1 MEIKKLTNEEVE
13 LNLKRLKN
21 WSLVNSKLHK
31 LFKFKNFKEAINFMV
46 NVGVECEKMDHHPE
60 WSNVYGNVDVKLIT
74 HSVAG
79 ITELDFLLAEHMDR
93 IARISIL

>member
-1 MEIKKLTNEEVE
+1 MKVKKLTSEEID

-21 WSLVNSKLHK
+21 WDLSNGKLHK
-31 LFKFKNFKEAINFMV
+31 LFKFKDFKEAINFMV
-46 NVGVECEKMDHHPE
+46 TVGIKCEKMDHHPE

-79 ITELDFLLAEHMDR
+79 ITELDFLLAEHMDKVGP
-93 IARISIL
+93 